1 MFERSD
7 LQLLKKRIE
16 EPRRFIQVVMG
27 PRQVGKTTLVSQLFE
42 QLPIPGLFESADAV
56 GAGNSIWLEQIWD
69 IARFKMKTLQADDFL
84 LIIDEIQ
91 KISNWSETVK
101 KLWDQDNHNKTY
113 LKVILLG
120 SSCLLLH
127 HGLSESLA
135 GRFENIYLTH
145 WTFEEMNKAFGWDA
159 DTYAWYGGYP
169 GSVGVINEELRWKK
183 YIRDFLIETS
193 ISKDI
198 LMLTRI
204 DKPALLRN
212 MFDLGCIF
220 SGQVLSFT
228 KLQGQ
233 LQDAGNTT
241 TLSHYLKV
249 LESAGLLC
257 GLEKFSSAIIRKRSS
272 SPKFQVHN
280 NALLSAQNIRTF
292 QEIQTHPAEWGRV
305 VESSIGAYLV
315 NQSIRSSFMVYYWRE
330 SNEEVDFILEN
341 RGKIIALEIKS
352 NYSKSRTGMESF
364 NHKFKPYKTYCI
376 DKKGI
381 PWQEF
386 LKIDPLDLF

>member
-1 MFERSD
+1 M
-7 LQLLKKRIE
+7 
-16 EPRRFIQVVMG
+16 
-27 PRQVGKTTLVSQLFE
+27 
-42 QLPIPGLFESADAV
+42 
-56 GAGNSIWLEQIWD
+56 
-69 IARFKMKTLQADDFL
+69 
-84 LIIDEIQ
+84 
-91 KISNWSETVK
+91 
-101 KLWDQDNHNKTY
+101 
-113 LKVILLG
+113 
-120 SSCLLLH
+120 SC
-127 HGLSESLA
+127 
-135 GRFENIYLTH
+135 

-159 DTYAWYGGYP
+159 GTYAWYGGYP
-169 GSVGVINEELRWKK
+169 GSVGLINEELRWKK
-183 YIRDFLIETS
+183 YIRDSLIETS

-198 LMLTRI
+198 FMLTRI

-212 MFDLGCIF
+212 LFDLGCIF

-257 GLEKFSSAIIRKRSS
+257 GLEKFSSTLIRKRSS

-292 QEIQTHPAEWGRV
+292 QEIQINPAEWGRV

-315 NQSIRSSFMVYYWRE
+315 NQSIRSNFTVYYWKE
-330 SNEEVDFILEN
+330 SNEEVDFILEY

-364 NHKFKPYKTYCI
+364 NRKFKPYKTYCI

-381 PWQEF
+381 SWQEF
-386 LKIDPLDLF
+386 LKIDPLELF